1 MVHTSFSGIPRAGNS
16 NMAGHSS
23 GGAKGIILGMSGVIV
38 GLGAFY
44 AHLHRKHE
52 KKTRSGTNPY
62 YEQRIAFPDPPL
74 SVARLESII
83 ESQPPVAPRK
93 VHDAKHFTLANFV
106 DTEARYMQP
115 TPQRSSAD
123 DPNRAYTKRP

>member
-1 MVHTSFSGIPRAGNS
+1 MT
-16 NMAGHSS
+16 
-23 GGAKGIILGMSGVIV
+23 GVIV

-62 YEQRIAFPDPPL
+62 CGFTSSKWLVDLYEIKRTSVDEQRIAYPDPPL

-106 DTEARYMQP
+106 GTEARYMQP
-115 TPQRSSAD
+115 TPQRSSSD